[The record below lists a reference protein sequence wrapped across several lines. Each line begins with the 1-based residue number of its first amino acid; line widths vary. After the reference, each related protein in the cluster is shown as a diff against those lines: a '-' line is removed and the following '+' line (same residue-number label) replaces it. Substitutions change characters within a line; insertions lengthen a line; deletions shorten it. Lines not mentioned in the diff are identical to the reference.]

1 MISPVEGLTR
11 VWLAFDSPIQRPTSL
26 HICLSD
32 RTYPELCADT
42 ARIDLNKKC
51 YSEIKSS
58 LTHCFSSI
66 PFPTSWRSLGSCG
79 GAHVAKYTFDGL
91 HRLISL
97 LFYNSFLFWIQ
108 LSFTTACD
116 SGFQS
121 WRQYVFLVLD
131 LILVLSVLGSSI
143 VLQILGFRNR
153 F

>member
-1 MISPVEGLTR
+1 MDMISPVECLTR
-11 VWLAFDSPIQRPTSL
+11 VWLADPTTNILKYMSLWSDVSRAVRWHGTYRPQQ
-26 HICLSD
+26 
-32 RTYPELCADT
+32 
-42 ARIDLNKKC
+42 KC

-66 PFPTSWRSLGSCG
+66 PFPTSWRSLESCG